1 LRPRIHIE
9 SKAPLAIAGLISVPL
24 YFATLMTT
32 SLAIDRP
39 RLHGT
44 RELPPSSGTEA
55 KVWLAALIV
64 PGILIAVGLVS
75 LALRRSGLYVTAVT
89 GVVLCFVLP
98 SISNNYLARHAA
110 RFPLGM
116 DFVKDSDPSNL
127 SSKGEWEA
135 AAQSTVTSVTHWTLA
150 LAFGAIVVGVLLEI
164 RRRTGRD
171 AIRVEPPPG
180 DLNTGGAQQITG

>member
-1 LRPRIHIE
+1 MKMRLRIE
-9 SKAPLAIAGLISVPL
+9 SKAPLAIAGLLSVPL
-24 YFATLMTT
+24 YFATLMAS

-39 RLHGT
+39 RIHGKL
-44 RELPPSSGTEA
+44 ELPPSSGTEA

-64 PGILIAVGLVS
+64 PGILLAVGLVS
-75 LALRRSGLYVTAVT
+75 LALRRYGLYATAIT
-89 GVVLCFVLP
+89 GVVLCFLLP
-98 SISNNYLARHAA
+98 SISDNYLVRHAT

-135 AAQSTVTSVTHWTLA
+135 AAQSTVSSVTHWTLA
-150 LAFGAIVVGVLLEI
+150 LAIGAIVIGVLLEI

-171 AIRVEPPPG
+171 AIRSEPSPL
-180 DLNTGGAQQITG
+180 DTTGGAPQITG